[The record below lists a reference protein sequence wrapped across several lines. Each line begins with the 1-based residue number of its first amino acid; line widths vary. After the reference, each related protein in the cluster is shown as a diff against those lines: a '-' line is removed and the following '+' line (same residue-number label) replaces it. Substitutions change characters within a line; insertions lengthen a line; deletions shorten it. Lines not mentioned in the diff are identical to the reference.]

1 MVGRI
6 GDATHIDKDKRQPGM
21 YEFDIGDIA
30 LGDVILPN
38 GFVGGRTMYTPI
50 GEHWDDDEDAELCDA
65 CQGAGCSFC

>member
-1 MVGRI
+1 
-6 GDATHIDKDKRQPGM
+6 M

-50 GEHWDDDEDAELCDA
+50 GQDWDEDEDAELCDA